1 MNHDD
6 YESLPTTS
14 VSINMTAGGLAGI
27 LEHVVMYPL
36 DSVKV
41 STTTTTTTTT
51 SDAQRVILTY
61 TNSR

>member
-41 STTTTTTTTT
+41 STTT